1 MAERQLLICSGAACL
16 SAGANEIKITLEEE
30 LAKHNLSSEY
40 RVIGTGCIGS
50 CDFGPILVVSP
61 EEIFYHKLK
70 PADIK
75 EIVEEHLVNGN
86 IVEKFLYVSPET
98 GERVTTLNNINFFKN
113 QVKIALRNCGYIDP
127 VKIEDYLSR
136 GGYEALTN
144 VLHQLSPEE
153 VIEEIKKSGL
163 RGRGGGGFPTGLK
176 WEFTRKSNVQEEGST
191 KYVICNADEGDP
203 GAFMDRSIL
212 EGDPHSVIEAMV
224 IAGYVIGSRQGYV
237 YVRAEYPLAVERLEA
252 AIKMAKRYGAL
263 GENIFESG
271 FGFDLEIRVG
281 AGAFVCGEETALIH
295 SVQGQRGEPRPK
307 PPFPATKGLWNKP
320 TLINNV
326 ETLANIPAIILKG
339 GDWYAQYG
347 TEKSKG
353 TKVFALAGNITNTGL
368 IEVPMGTPLKEIIYE
383 LGGGIPNG
391 QAFKAAQIGG
401 PSGGVLTEEHLD
413 LSMDYDA
420 LLETGAMIG
429 SGGLVVMDENSC
441 MVDIAKFYLDFTQD
455 ESCGKCTPCR
465 VGTKRMLEILKRIVD
480 GHGKE
485 EDLVELEELAEL
497 IKDTS
502 ICGLGQTAPNP
513 VLSTMKYFR
522 DEYIAHVRD
531 RVCPAG
537 VCQSLKHYYIDPE
550 KCVGCGICA
559 KECPAKVIT
568 GNRKEAHV
576 IDPELCSKCG
586 ICYQKC
592 PVDAISRGKPVKKEE
607 AAVVMGGV

>member
-16 SAGANEIKITLEEE
+16 SAGANEIKVTLEEE

-61 EEIFYHKLK
+61 EEIFYQKLK

-75 EIVEEHLVNGN
+75 EIVKEHLVNGN

-136 GGYEALTN
+136 GGYEALTK
-144 VLHQLSPEE
+144 VLHQMNPEE
-153 VIEEIKKSGL
+153 VIEEIKNSGL

-176 WEFTRKSNVQEEGST
+176 WEFARKSDVQEEGST

-271 FGFDLEIRVG
+271 FNFDLEIRVG

-347 TEKSKG
+347 TEQSKG

-368 IEVPMGTPLKEIIYE
+368 IEVPMGTSLKEIIYD

-391 QAFKAAQIGG
+391 KAFKAAQIGG
-401 PSGGVLTEEHLD
+401 PSGGVLTEKHLG

-429 SGGLVVMDENSC
+429 SGGLVVMDESSC

-480 GHGKE
+480 GNGKE
-485 EDLVELEELAEL
+485 EDLVELEELAQL

-531 RVCPAG
+531 KVCPAG

-559 KECPAKVIT
+559 KECPAEVIT
-568 GNRKEAHV
+568 GNRKEPHV
-576 IDPELCSKCG
+576 IDAELCSKCG

-592 PVDAISRGKPVKKEE
+592 PVDAISRGKPAKKEE
-607 AAVVMGGV
+607 ASVVMGGV